1 MSTSAAAGPDELRDA
16 RSHPFVVWRT
26 FLHPDQHRIAYRG
39 SYSGP
44 AQVSGGPGTGK
55 TTIALHRAAHL
66 AHRLAAHGPGGTV
79 LLTTYARNLA
89 EALDRQLAVLIGDER
104 VHRRAEV
111 SGIDRLAMRTVRGA
125 LGLYPQTVSR
135 PDLERAWDAA
145 ARRSGLPY
153 GGGFL
158 LREWEQ
164 VVLAQDIRGEEA
176 YLACA
181 RPGRGTRLPR
191 GRRAAVWR
199 VIAEETGRLRAS
211 GRWTYLQLADEAAR
225 LLREQ
230 AAPPYRHVVVDE
242 AQDLHPAQWRL
253 LRAAVAPG
261 PDDLFLT
268 GDPHQR
274 IHDHR
279 VSLSSLG
286 IEVRGRSH
294 RVRISYRTTQEILDW
309 AVPILGGA
317 SAAGLDGGD
326 DDLEGYRS
334 PVRGD
339 RPAVLRAADAATELA
354 ALAGQVRVWLDSGV
368 EPSAIAVITRFF
380 GMAKAARE
388 TLTAAGV
395 PTAFLGGGDERDTVQ
410 VGLMHKAKGLEFR
423 CVAVIGASAELVP
436 HPSVLTAEDE
446 DPVTRALDLQRER
459 SLLFVA
465 CTRARDRLY
474 VSYTG
479 DPSPFLPAAVP

>member
-1 MSTSAAAGPDELRDA
+1 
-16 RSHPFVVWRT
+16 
-26 FLHPDQHRIAYRG
+26 
-39 SYSGP
+39 
-44 AQVSGGPGTGK
+44 
-55 TTIALHRAAHL
+55 
-66 AHRLAAHGPGGTV
+66 
-79 LLTTYARNLA
+79 
-89 EALDRQLAVLIGDER
+89 
-104 VHRRAEV
+104 
-111 SGIDRLAMRTVRGA
+111 
-125 LGLYPQTVSR
+125 
-135 PDLERAWDAA
+135 
-145 ARRSGLPY
+145 
-153 GGGFL
+153 
-158 LREWEQ
+158 
-164 VVLAQDIRGEEA
+164 
-176 YLACA
+176 
-181 RPGRGTRLPR
+181 
-191 GRRAAVWR
+191 
-199 VIAEETGRLRAS
+199 
-211 GRWTYLQLADEAAR
+211 
-225 LLREQ
+225 
-230 AAPPYRHVVVDE
+230 VVDE
-242 AQDLHPAQWRL
+242 AQDLHPVQWRL

-317 SAAGLDGGD
+317 SAAGLDGAD

-334 PVRGD
+334 PVRGE
-339 RPAVLRAADAATELA
+339 RPTVVRAADAATEMA
-354 ALAGQVRVWLDSGV
+354 ALAGQVRVWLDAGV

-380 GMAKAARE
+380 GMARAARE

-395 PTAFLGGGDERDTVQ
+395 PTAFLGGGGERDSVQ
-410 VGLMHKAKGLEFR
+410 VGLTHKAKGLEFR